1 MNSFLIFIIFCYILI
16 IVVESEKD
24 MSPRTLFDYEVLDHK
39 GELVQLSKYKDAKA
53 IIVVNVAS
61 KCGYTYDNYRELVQL
76 YDKYH
81 SKGLEILA
89 FPCNNF
95 GLQEPGTNEEI
106 QKFTHNYGIQFP
118 VFAKIDIVKDQDPV
132 FKFLRIS
139 SNHIGIQWNFIKF
152 LLINGRPVRRY
163 AQTVNPNKMEKDI
176 IKVLKLE
183 NEFDL

>member
-1 MNSFLIFIIFCYILI
+1 MINLTLLFTICYILI
-16 IVVESEKD
+16 IVVDSEKD
-24 MSPRTLFDYEVLDHK
+24 MSPRTLFDYEVLDHN
-39 GELVQLSKYKDAKA
+39 GEIVQLSKYKDAKA
-53 IIVVNVAS
+53 IIVVNTAS
-61 KCGYTYDNYRELVQL
+61 NCGYTYDNYRELVQL

-118 VFAKIDIVKDQDPV
+118 VFSKIDIVKDQNPV
-132 FKFLRIS
+132 FKFLRTTT
-139 SNHIGIQWNFIKF
+139 NHIGIQWNFIKF
-152 LLINGRPVRRY
+152 LLVNGRPVKRY
-163 AQTVNPNKMEKDI
+163 SQTVNPSKMEKDI

-183 NEFDL
+183 NEHDL